1 MGESITFWVLAVV
14 SVAAALGLVFS
25 RRAVYSALMLGVVML
40 SLAVLYA
47 VQDAPFLAA
56 VQIIVYTGAVMML
69 FLFVLMLVGVDSS
82 DSLVETIRGQRFW
95 AIVAGLG
102 FAALLAFGIGNVV
115 LTAPK
120 GLTAATKAGNVPSLA
135 ELIFTRHVFAFEVTS
150 ALLITAALG
159 AMVLAHRERT
169 EAKPT
174 QKDLSRQRFVAFG
187 RTGKNPASLPGPGT
201 YARHNAIDMPALL
214 PDGTVSPLSVNRVL
228 ARHEAEEGTLP
239 PEIAEVLRQDELDRE
254 AERHSTPTPAEEAA
268 SGPDTE
274 PVDTEPIHGEPIH
287 TEPSAEAG
295 PGEEPADAEE
305 ALTPG
310 RAGRPASEED
320 GK

>member
-14 SVAAALGLVFS
+14 SVIAALGLVFS

-95 AIVAGLG
+95 AILGGLG
-102 FAALLAFGIGNVV
+102 FAVLLALGIGNAVV
-115 LTAPK
+115 GSPK
-120 GLTAATKAGNVPSLA
+120 GLAAATRSGNVPSLA

-159 AMVLAHRERT
+159 AMVLAHRERA

-174 QKDLSRQRFVAFG
+174 QKDLSRQRFVTFG
-187 RTGKNPASLPGPGT
+187 RTGKNPAPLPGPGT

-214 PDGTVSPLSVNRVL
+214 PDGSVSPLSVNRYI
-228 ARHEAEEGTLP
+228 ARYEESRGTLS
-239 PEIAEVLRQDELDRE
+239 PEVAQVLEQEE
-254 AERHSTPTPAEEAA
+254 AALRAAGHSTPTVTEEVRDG
-268 SGPDTE
+268 GPDTE
-274 PVDTEPIHGEPIH
+274 PMPDDGDSVV
-287 TEPSAEAG
+287 
-295 PGEEPADAEE
+295 
-305 ALTPG
+305 
-310 RAGRPASEED
+310 AGRVVRPRGESPMESLSEED